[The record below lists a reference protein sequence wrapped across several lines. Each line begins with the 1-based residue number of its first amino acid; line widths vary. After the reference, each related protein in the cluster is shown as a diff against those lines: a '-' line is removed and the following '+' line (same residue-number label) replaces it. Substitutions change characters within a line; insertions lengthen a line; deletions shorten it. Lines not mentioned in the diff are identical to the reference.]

1 MNKKHTDIHKQNY
14 YWTNNM
20 IPNQNITPHS
30 ATLHETFGN
39 PDIKGLSL
47 EFKLTRSLETYE
59 AVTRPQSHLTAS
71 IVNRPKTS

>member
-1 MNKKHTDIHKQNY
+1 MNKNIQIYINRITIGP
-14 YWTNNM
+14 NNM

-30 ATLHETFGN
+30 ATLHDKFGN
-39 PDIKGLSL
+39 PSIKGLSL

-71 IVNRPKTS
+71 IVNSTKTS